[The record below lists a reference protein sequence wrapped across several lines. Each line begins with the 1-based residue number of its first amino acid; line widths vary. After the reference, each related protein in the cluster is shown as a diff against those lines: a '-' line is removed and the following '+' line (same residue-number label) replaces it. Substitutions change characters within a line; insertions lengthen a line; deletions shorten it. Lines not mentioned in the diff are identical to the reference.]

1 MSTVTTTKSNVQR
14 MVKLKNWDTPWFN
27 PKFIVGSSMVLF
39 ILLMGLIGP
48 LFWNIELAHVGSS
61 PLNLPPIGIEHPFF
75 QAPSIA
81 HPLGTE
87 SSGRDMLASLLTGA
101 PRSFQIGLIAATIG
115 MGLGVIL
122 GFSAGFIGGW
132 VDNVIRTLADSV
144 MTIPV
149 LAILIVISSYV
160 RQVEIS
166 TMAMIL
172 GLFAWAGP
180 TRLIRAQV
188 LTMKERGYIRMAK
201 LCGAS
206 TLSIMFKEMLPNM
219 LPYLAASF
227 AGNVSGA
234 ILAAT
239 SLEALGLGPTR
250 VPTLGMIIF
259 SAIRSAAIL
268 RGMWWWWGFPIAL
281 LVVIFAGLLLI
292 AIGLDEI
299 ANPRLRGVQ
308 N

>member
-1 MSTVTTTKSNVQR
+1 MSTVTIKSSGAQR
-14 MVKLKNWDTPWFN
+14 MVNMKNWDTPWLN
-27 PKFIVGSSMVLF
+27 SKFIIGSVMVLS
-39 ILLMGLIGP
+39 ILLMGFLGP
-48 LFWNIELAHVGSS
+48 IFWNIELAHVGTS
-61 PLNLPPIGIEHPFF
+61 PLNLPPIWAEHPFF
-75 QAPSIA
+75 QAPSMD

-101 PRSFQIGLIAATIG
+101 PRSFQIGLIAASVG

-122 GFSAGFIGGW
+122 GFTAGFIGGW

-166 TMAMIL
+166 TMALIL

-188 LTMKERGYIRMAK
+188 LTMKERGYIRMAH

-227 AGNVSGA
+227 AGMFQEPYSQLRVWKR
-234 ILAAT
+234 
-239 SLEALGLGPTR
+239 LG
-250 VPTLGMIIF
+250 
-259 SAIRSAAIL
+259 
-268 RGMWWWWGFPIAL
+268 
-281 LVVIFAGLLLI
+281 
-292 AIGLDEI
+292 
-299 ANPRLRGVQ
+299 
-308 N
+308 